1 MLLIAGLVVAGM
13 WLAGA
18 SLLFYMAHFE
28 FELIVD
34 GFPESTFA
42 FYYGKATTTAPFPV
56 KCSQVV
62 RYAGVVACSRKYVAK
77 GVLEYQELMAL
88 PRMTRWRLAACSWLL
103 LGACTL
109 TLLFAWLVLG

>member
-1 MLLIAGLVVAGM
+1 MLLIAGWVVAGM
-13 WLAGA
+13 WLGGA
-18 SLLFYMAHFE
+18 SLLFYMARFE

-34 GFPESTFA
+34 GFPESTFV
-42 FYYGKATTTAPFPV
+42 FYYGKATPTAPFSV
-56 KCSQVV
+56 KCSQIV

-103 LGACTL
+103 MGACTL
-109 TLLFAWLVLG
+109 TLFFAWLILG